1 MIDSD
6 FVAYF
11 QIDLIQ
17 ELFANAKEDYGHPED
32 QIADILPG
40 LSPIPFKDLPH
51 EIILKNQ
58 SNPDPVV
65 PLLSSRVKKLPQA
78 SAVLLN
84 SYEELNPTLLTNYLK
99 SNLQNV
105 LYVGSLTQSPPAFGA
120 DATVAELRI
129 SKVFL
134 FELEYI
140 VSYNVLTKVFKCPK
154 RPSKKMRRVPKERTE
169 EEDSAPLMVDTICSL
184 EPWRSKS

>member
-84 SYEELNPTLLTNYLK
+84 SYEELNPTLLTTYLK

-120 DATVAELRI
+120 DATVAELD
-129 SKVFL
+129 SEELKELAEALEVSEVPFL
-134 FELEYI
+134 CSLKDHLKDYLPDGFA
-140 VSYNVLTKVFKCPK
+140 
-154 RPSKKMRRVPKERTE
+154 ERTRE
-169 EEDSAPLMVDTICSL
+169 HGKVVP
-184 EPWRSKS
+184 